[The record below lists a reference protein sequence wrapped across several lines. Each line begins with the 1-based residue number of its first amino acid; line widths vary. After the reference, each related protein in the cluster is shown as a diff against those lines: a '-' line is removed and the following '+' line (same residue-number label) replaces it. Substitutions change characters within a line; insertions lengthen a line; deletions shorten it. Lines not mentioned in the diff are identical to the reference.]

1 MRKRG
6 KIGGEE
12 DRILHALFHIYSFKN
27 KQIYFNHF
35 NHKDEKR
42 WKDRQKNFSPIFVD
56 HTVHNYIFPVVMH
69 IYSFLGM
76 VLKPESETHSEIKR
90 YGLMQLLII

>member
-1 MRKRG
+1 MNIIEVNSIKHAYEHIILTIEIKFKSKKNKFITLYTCTFMRKRG

-12 DRILHALFHIYSFKN
+12 DRIIHVLYHIYSFKN

-42 WKDRQKNFSPIFVD
+42 
-56 HTVHNYIFPVVMH
+56 
-69 IYSFLGM
+69 
-76 VLKPESETHSEIKR
+76 
-90 YGLMQLLII
+90 